1 LALERKS
8 HRRRERLNKII
19 SMSGIASRRRADEL
33 ISSGLVTVNGRVETG
48 LGSKAIWGVDSITVD
63 SQAIPDPP
71 RKIYVMLHKPFGYVS
86 TLRDP
91 EGRPIIRDLIQ
102 DIKERIYPVGRL
114 DFDSSGLLILTNDG
128 ELAHRLM
135 HPRFH
140 VPKTYKVTIEGSLSG
155 ASVGRLRKGISLD
168 DGPTSPANVKVVERQ
183 QERSVVRI
191 TIFEGRSRQIR
202 RMFEAVGHK
211 TLKLIR
217 IGYGSLH
224 LGALK
229 VGKYRHLKDSELKTL
244 RISVGLDQLPPP

>member
-19 SMSGIASRRRADEL
+19 SMAGIASRRRADEL
-33 ISSGLVTVNGRVETG
+33 ISSGLVTINGRVETS

-63 SQAIPDPP
+63 SQAIPAPP
-71 RKIYVMLHKPFGYVS
+71 RKIYVMVHKPFGYVS

-91 EGRPIIRDLIQ
+91 EGRPIIRDLIK
-102 DIKERIYPVGRL
+102 DVRERIYPVGRL
-114 DFDSSGLLILTNDG
+114 DFDSQGLLILTNDG
-128 ELAHRLM
+128 DLAHRLM
-135 HPRFH
+135 HPRYH
-140 VPKTYKVTIEGSLSG
+140 IPRTYKVTVEGSLSDG
-155 ASVGRLRKGISLD
+155 SAEKLRKGIPLD
-168 DGPTSPANVKVVERQ
+168 DGPSGPARVKVVERR

-191 TIFEGRSRQIR
+191 TVFEGRSREIR

-224 LGALK
+224 LGELK
-229 VGKYRHLKDSELKTL
+229 VGKYRHLKDSEVKTL
-244 RISVGLDQLPPP
+244 RTSVSLG

>member
-1 LALERKS
+1 LAKEEMRN
-8 HRRRERLNKII
+8 RIRERLNKII
-19 SMSGIASRRRADEL
+19 SMAGIASRRRADEL
-33 ISSGLVTVNGRVETG
+33 ISSGLVTVNGWVERS

-71 RKIYVMLHKPFGYVS
+71 KKIYVMLHKPFGYVS

-91 EGRPIIRDLIQ
+91 ERRPIVRNLIK
-102 DIKERIYPVGRL
+102 DIKDRIYPVGRL

-128 ELAHRLM
+128 ELAFRLT

-140 VPKTYKVTIEGSLSG
+140 IPRTYKVTVEGSLSD
-155 ASVGRLRKGISLD
+155 ASVERLKRGISLD
-168 DGPTSPANVKVVERQ
+168 DGPTSPAHVKVIERQ

-191 TIFEGRSRQIR
+191 TVFEGRSREIR

-224 LGALK
+224 LGDLK
-229 VGKYRHLKDSELKTL
+229 VGKYRHLKNSEVKALYA
-244 RISVGLDQLPPP
+244 SVGLD